1 MVNSNG
7 WIDLQVNGRYGI
19 SFGSPNLTV
28 EQVVTLTHKIV
39 AEGTVGFLPTITTI
53 AFPDTALKNVRLIA
67 EAKRKDPVCAEAI
80 LGLHFEGPFISKEPG
95 YVGAHNPAKVLP
107 CDVAMMD
114 EFQKESGGMLKLVT
128 IAAEAEGA
136 EAFTEAM
143 TARGVTISIGHSAE
157 WRPEVI
163 DRLAKKGAKAF
174 THLGNGIPG
183 ILPRHQN
190 IVWTGLARDDMIVM
204 FIPDGFHLPDQVLKV
219 YLKAVPVERLIA
231 VSDCSYPG
239 GLPPGEY
246 GPASDRS
253 ILEPSGFLRCANTGL
268 LHGSSCCLADA
279 VKVLKRVGAS
289 DAVCKALAH
298 DNPLKLIGL
307 A

>member
-1 MVNSNG
+1 MKDG

-19 SFGSPNLTV
+19 SFSRTDLTV
-28 EQVVTLTHKIV
+28 EKTCELARRIV
-39 AEGTVGFLPTITTI
+39 ADGTAGFLPTMTTI
-53 AFPDTALKNVRLIA
+53 AFPDAAMRNARIIA
-67 EAKRKDPVCAEAI
+67 EAKRTDPVCAEAI
-80 LGLHFEGPFISKEPG
+80 LGIHLEGPFISKEPG

-114 EFQKESGGMLKLVT
+114 EFQKESGGLLKMVT
-128 IAAEAEGA
+128 IAAEAGGA

-143 TARGVTISIGHSAE
+143 TSRGVTVSIGHSAE

-190 IVWTGLARDDMIVM
+190 IVWTGLARDDMTVM

-219 YLKAVPVERLIA
+219 YFKAVPVERLVA

-246 GPASDRS
+246 GPAEDRS
-253 ILEPSGFLRCANTGL
+253 ILEPDGFLRCANTGL

-279 VKVLKRVGAS
+279 VKVLKRIGAS
-289 DAVCKALAH
+289 DAVCRAVAR
-298 DNPLKLIGL
+298 DNPLRLIGL